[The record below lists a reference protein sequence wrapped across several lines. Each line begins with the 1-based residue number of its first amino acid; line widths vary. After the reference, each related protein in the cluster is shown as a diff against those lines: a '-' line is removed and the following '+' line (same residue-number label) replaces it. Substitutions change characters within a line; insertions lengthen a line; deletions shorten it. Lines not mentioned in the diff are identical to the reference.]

1 MKSMKKEMVVNIPA
15 ALLECCELA
24 AHCKL
29 PSSSYA
35 ELMKKAKE
43 MSELNGDVSVY
54 FYNAKEK
61 KIRKEER
68 RNGFHVKTTDA

>member
-1 MKSMKKEMVVNIPA
+1 
-15 ALLECCELA
+15 
-24 AHCKL
+24 
-29 PSSSYA
+29 
-35 ELMKKAKE
+35 MKKAKE
-43 MSELNGDVSVY
+43 MSELNGDVAVY